1 MNRIPTFFIVSL
13 ILFVSACSSIEV
25 QKSRIVDVLPYS
37 QFFVVCKNEFHLT
50 GYKKINDKAIPD
62 GYHLWSLDLLRSSD
76 LKPVQKIELGKDK
89 SIQNI
94 QLKNDQVIF
103 TNFAGEVI
111 EKKYLSDL
119 FKELKSDKPIPFTKM
134 NGDSLDLNQMTY
146 YLTNGIICFDLEVI
160 KEATEQYMDI
170 TTKFFQRK
178 VKINQKKRSCVDSIQ
193 GVFYLFRFPNNDTI
207 PLYLCQVKNLIS
219 VGRLY
224 QNKTTILDE
233 KADLGSGKS
242 KNYLLKDS
250 FLYYFNEKNILQLNS
265 SLVITNRLSVEDKI
279 H

>member
-1 MNRIPTFFIVSL
+1 
-13 ILFVSACSSIEV
+13 VSACSSIEV

-37 QFFVVCKNEFHLT
+37 HFFVVCKNEFHLT

-103 TNFAGEVI
+103 TNFAGELI

-119 FKELKSDKPIPFTKM
+119 FKELKSDKPIPFSKLQ
-134 NGDSLDLNQMTY
+134 GDSLNLNQITF
-146 YLTNGIICFDLEVI
+146 YLTNGMICYDQEVVT
-160 KEATEQYMDI
+160 EATEQYMDI
-170 TTKFFQRK
+170 TTKFFNRK
-178 VKINQKKRSCVDSIQ
+178 VKKIQKKRSCVDSIQ
-193 GVFYLFRFPNNDTI
+193 GVFSLFEFPKADTI
-207 PLYLCQVKNLIS
+207 PLYLSQVKNQIS
-219 VGRLY
+219 VGRLHK
-224 QNKTTILDE
+224 NKTTILDE
-233 KADLGSGKS
+233 KADLESGKS
-242 KNYLLKDS
+242 KHYLLSDS

-265 SLVITNRLSVEDKI
+265 SLIITNRFSVDDKM